1 LGRGKPVATAPLGRA
16 GELAA
21 ERYLERRGY
30 RIVER
35 RLRRCGAEID
45 LVARRG
51 ALVAFVEVKLRRSR
65 ACGSPLEAVSFR
77 KQARLALAAAVWLAE
92 SRDRRDLECRFDV
105 LGIEPDPAGDL
116 RIEHLE
122 GAFSA
127 PESLS

>member
-1 LGRGKPVATAPLGRA
+1 LGPRKPAGAVPLGRA

-21 ERYLERRGY
+21 ERYLEQQGY

-51 ALVAFVEVKLRRSR
+51 AIVVFVEVKLRRSR
-65 ACGSPLEAVSFR
+65 ACGAPLEAVHKR
-77 KQARLALAAAVWLAE
+77 KQARLALAASAWLAE
-92 SRDRRDLECRFDV
+92 RRDRQELECRFDV
-105 LGIEPDPAGDL
+105 LGIEPGPAGEL